1 MGGFGRVIGVAE
13 FVQRLE
19 QAAIRGVLA
28 SRITIAETA
37 PAIIGR
43 AIRGGVEIFVPQ
55 HEIGRDAVQ
64 HFAHVGRIDLH
75 IDGAERGTVALD
87 RVIQHRHFQ
96 PVIGQHRDLPAR
108 ADALICQKLRKP
120 VGQAPELTERDA
132 ARTLIAA
139 FVVRLIYGDDKRL
152 VATDFGMFAQH
163 RRDAPVAVL
172 IGGGGDVARCHGV
185 F

>member
-1 MGGFGRVIGVAE
+1 VVHHAFGRGRRARRKTEHAEIVRPVGDFGRVIGVAE

-19 QAAIRGVLA
+19 QTAIRGVLA

-37 PAIIGR
+37 SAIIGR

-87 RVIQHRHFQ
+87 RVI
-96 PVIGQHRDLPAR
+96 
-108 ADALICQKLRKP
+108 
-120 VGQAPELTERDA
+120 
-132 ARTLIAA
+132 
-139 FVVRLIYGDDKRL
+139 
-152 VATDFGMFAQH
+152 
-163 RRDAPVAVL
+163 
-172 IGGGGDVARCHGV
+172 
-185 F
+185 